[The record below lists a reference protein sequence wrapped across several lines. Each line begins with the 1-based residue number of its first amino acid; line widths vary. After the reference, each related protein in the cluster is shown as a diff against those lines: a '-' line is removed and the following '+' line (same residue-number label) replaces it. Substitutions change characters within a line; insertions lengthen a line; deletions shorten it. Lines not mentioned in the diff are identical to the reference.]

1 MKKAGKSLKPSLS
14 AELRSFKSE
23 SKSFSSPR
31 AIDTNVLFRYD
42 QQREM
47 QKFTTNQGS
56 RDVSHIRDKNLVQ
69 LPQIVP
75 MLPIDFDHLRQ
86 LHQSSDFLG
95 MPISIS
101 GNNSQSALSCKKPSC
116 LEKVLLTHPGQSPIY
131 EDFPPESIERVNL
144 GNPSGRQDIK
154 LLQQWLSHM
163 KDTFIGPLKGIDYS
177 WTSESLEKA
186 EVIFIMAAKEV
197 IRQVSVHCIERGEVL
212 KEVLWFFNTLHK
224 NQKSAYTK
232 EHTEQI
238 EKIKQEMD
246 DKIYKHARQIAQ
258 YEIKTKK
265 KADKIMNL
273 KKQLAD
279 VTEALKIS
287 QTRLMSFQENSKQ
300 NDLKGF
306 IFNNR
311 QMTPTVHKAY
321 VNKLTMK
328 KELSKDRDSK
338 VLEVPK
344 EENAENSFVSEADE
358 PFDREK
364 ALKAEEEK
372 AIAQKIVQEIME
384 GIMND
389 DEKIVQTDLPDK
401 DTMDQEVQTEEKPR
415 KGKHMFEFRPRLMA
429 ESKSVN
435 KLQFLAVEPSESMSF
450 IPMSK
455 QKKQDENDKIK
466 KKNTTYSKPRSES
479 FLSAGIEPKQFE
491 VDQGL
496 NNKINLPKG
505 FKRHSMLYM
514 PNEFG
519 KSKNRQSLLA
529 KIDEIPGDKRKT
541 LSNISVPDTSK
552 DDIIL
557 QNILNKQ
564 KAFEDLSSSIKSKK
578 TELSSIQSEIDARQH
593 NLNSMK
599 REIQLKYIEYQAISP
614 SNRSP
619 ADLKKNFFD
628 KLEGIREEKDVKNK
642 KNSKVLL
649 EVNEGN
655 VEIDAS
661 LDQLIPENL
670 DIVSWKAGFN
680 SGYEKGHY
688 VGHREGES
696 LGLEIGIELG
706 YVNQIKDQIKKTR
719 TMKSL
724 DANAGNLE
732 GINYDDLKDI
742 ALSDESSS
750 DDSEDDAENPEE
762 QFENMENLGLLL
774 EEGKTLAESIKKP
787 RRSQLTKEKDIDLE
801 ENKSALKR
809 RDASKIREKKMTKS
823 KELRNANEDD
833 QMNELITQKSRGS
846 LKHVLKGEV
855 KQKKVEKL
863 DRSDEDSSKSY
874 IEDYKNAIKSP
885 PRNEQNPK
893 EISQTAQKLTEKLKN
908 SLKTNK
914 ISPKLLQTALKLDE
928 KLKIT
933 TSKTKNLDKPRESN
947 AKLMQV
953 AKKLEEKLKILP
965 KSKDPSPKTKPYQI
979 LDRSI
984 DPGIYTEN
992 PVIIS
997 ETSSPKFESFSFKL
1011 GLTEQKLIEKL
1022 RITEESKDPKLRLKE
1037 RSENSGKKMTLK
1049 QKQTYLDSNSK
1060 DYIQIKVHSDEGQH
1074 KNETL
1079 PNEEQEKNPSRRLRN
1094 KQTLLSTRNREY
1106 KTSDF
1111 DDDIPNSSH
1120 NDSEF
1125 PEGERLKRKDSN
1137 FTLRKRIKDITKFN
1151 EFRFHKHKTHL
1162 FPKKTNPANKLIE
1175 EFMKKR
1181 LSRILKKSKMS
1192 KKMAFRLLN
1201 SIYSSFINKMKL
1213 NEQPSDLIEHTY
1225 NEFLQRYSMKTV
1237 CEKKL
1242 LEFIASLL
1250 NYSSCKRA
1258 LMYLRLSGISEKLT
1272 ISGYSSEAIGFY
1284 MIALNYL
1291 MSSKVG
1297 IVIAFDET
1305 ADKIMIPVVRALECV
1320 KELFEGKNDRNSI
1333 NKIILSIEGAAVKD
1347 PKKINQ
1353 AGLIE
1358 TELALEIIMDYHD
1371 VYQKKIAEG
1380 VHLIMNSIRYK
1391 EEPGSISKGEF
1402 LMAARCVC
1410 PTKIKEE
1417 DADDGGSYAYDELL
1431 AKCIERNIF
1440 TTEEIK
1446 SFVVKEESISGNKD
1460 IMEDK
1465 PLFEKALLKSD
1476 KKPKSLDLYTWRIKL
1491 QNLYEGYNSR
1501 DILESFIA
1509 WRIYANELLTN

>member
-1 MKKAGKSLKPSLS
+1 MKKSGKSLKPSLS

-23 SKSFSSPR
+23 SKSFSSPKV
-31 AIDTNVLFRYD
+31 IDTNVLFRYD

-56 RDVSHIRDKNLVQ
+56 RDVSHIRDKNSVQ
-69 LPQIVP
+69 LPQIIP
-75 MLPIDFDHLRQ
+75 MLPIDFDHLKQ

-101 GNNSQSALSCKKPSC
+101 GNNLQSALSCKKPSC

-131 EDFPPESIERVNL
+131 EDFPPDSIERVNL
-144 GNPSGRQDIK
+144 GNPTGRQDIK

-163 KDTFIGPLKGIDYS
+163 KDTFIGPLRGLDYS
-177 WTSESLEKA
+177 WTTESLEKA
-186 EVIFIMAAKEV
+186 EIIFVMAAKEV

-224 NQKSAYTK
+224 NQKAAYTK

-238 EKIKQEMD
+238 DKIKQEMD

-265 KADKIMNL
+265 KSDKILNL
-273 KKQLAD
+273 KKQLTD
-279 VTEALKIS
+279 LTEALKVS

-311 QMTPTVHKAY
+311 QMTPTIHKAY
-321 VNKLTMK
+321 VKKPTIK
-328 KELSKDRDSK
+328 KELLKNNDNQI
-338 VLEVPK
+338 LEIPK
-344 EENAENSFVSEADE
+344 EENAESSFVSEADE
-358 PFDREK
+358 VFDKEK

-372 AIAQKIVQEIME
+372 ANAQEIVQEIME
-384 GIMND
+384 GIMKD

-401 DTMDQEVQTEEKPR
+401 ETMDQEIQTEEIPR

-429 ESKSVN
+429 ESKSAN
-435 KLQFLAVEPSESMSF
+435 KLQFLAVEPSESMSI
-450 IPMSK
+450 IPISK
-455 QKKQDENDKIK
+455 QKKQDDSEKLK
-466 KKNTTYSKPRSES
+466 RKNTIYTKSRSES
-479 FLSAGIEPKQFE
+479 LLSTNIEPKQLE
-491 VDQGL
+491 IEQGM
-496 NNKINLPKG
+496 NSKFNLPKG
-505 FKRHSMLYM
+505 LKRHSMLYM
-514 PNEFG
+514 PNEYV
-519 KSKNRQSLLA
+519 KTKNRQSTLSR
-529 KIDEIPGDKRKT
+529 IDEVPGEKRKT
-541 LSNISVPDTSK
+541 LGNISVPDTSK

-564 KAFEDLSSSIKSKK
+564 KAFEDLNFSIKSKK
-578 TELSSIQSEIDARQH
+578 NELSSIQSEIDARQH

-599 REIQLKYIEYQAISP
+599 REIQLKYIEYQAINP
-614 SNRSP
+614 SDRSP

-628 KLEGIREEKDVKNK
+628 KLEGIREEKDAKNK

-680 SGYEKGHY
+680 SGYEKGHF
-688 VGHREGES
+688 VGHKEGES
-696 LGLEIGIELG
+696 LGLEMGIELG
-706 YVNQIKDQIKKTR
+706 CVKQIKDHLKKAKTI
-719 TMKSL
+719 KSL
-724 DANAGNLE
+724 DANAGILE
-732 GINYDDLKDI
+732 DINYDDLKDI

-750 DDSEDDAENPEE
+750 DDSDDDAEDPEG
-762 QFENMENLGLLL
+762 QLENMENLGLLL
-774 EEGKTLAESIKKP
+774 EEGKTLAESIKRP
-787 RRSQLTKEKDIDLE
+787 RKKQMTKEKEIDSE
-801 ENKSALKR
+801 DNKSILKK
-809 RDASKIREKKMTKS
+809 RDASKSREKKMTKT
-823 KELRNANEDD
+823 KELKNTNEED
-833 QMNELITQKSRGS
+833 QISELVTQKSRGS
-846 LKHVLKGEV
+846 LKRILKNEI
-855 KQKKVEKL
+855 KQKKIDKFY
-863 DRSDEDSSKSY
+863 RSDEDSGKSY
-874 IEDYKNAIKSP
+874 IEDHKNTVKSP

-893 EISQTAQKLTEKLKN
+893 ELSQTAQKLTEKLKS

-914 ISPKLLQTALKLDE
+914 ISSKLLQTALKLDE
-928 KLKIT
+928 KLNIS
-933 TSKTKNLDKPRESN
+933 TSKTKNLDKSREGN
-947 AKLMQV
+947 TKLIQV

-965 KSKDPSPKTKPYQI
+965 RSKDPSPKTQKPDQI
-979 LDRSI
+979 FDRFI
-984 DPGIYTEN
+984 DPGYTSEN
-992 PVIIS
+992 PTIIS
-997 ETSSPKFESFSFKL
+997 EASSPKFENFSLKL
-1011 GLTEQKLIEKL
+1011 GLTEQKLMEKL
-1022 RITEESKDPKLRLKE
+1022 RITEESKDPRLRLKE
-1037 RSENSGKKMTLK
+1037 KSENSGNRMTLK
-1049 QKQTYLDSNSK
+1049 QKETYLDSNSK
-1060 DYIQIKVHSDEGQH
+1060 DYIQIKVHSDEGH
-1074 KNETL
+1074 KNEA
-1079 PNEEQEKNPSRRLRN
+1079 PINEEQEKNPSRRLRN
-1094 KQTLLSTRNREY
+1094 KKTLLSTRNREY
-1106 KTSDF
+1106 KTDY
-1111 DDDIPNSSH
+1111 DDDTQSFSH
-1120 NDSEF
+1120 NESDLND
-1125 PEGERLKRKDSN
+1125 GERFKRRDSN
-1137 FTLRKRIKDITKFN
+1137 FTLRKRIKEITKFN
-1151 EFRFHKHKTHL
+1151 EFRFHKHKIHL
-1162 FPKKTNPANKLIE
+1162 FQKKTNPANKLVE

-1258 LMYLRLSGISEKLT
+1258 LMYLRLSGISEKLS
-1272 ISGYSSEAIGFY
+1272 INGYASEAIGFY
-1284 MIALNYL
+1284 MTVLNHM

-1305 ADKIMIPVVRALECV
+1305 ADKIMIPVVRVIDCV
-1320 KELFEGKNDRNSI
+1320 REIFEGKNDRNNV
-1333 NKIILSIEGAAVKD
+1333 NKIILRIEGAAVKD

-1371 VYQKKIAEG
+1371 TYQKKIAEG

-1391 EEPGSISKGEF
+1391 EDPGCISKAEF

-1410 PTKIKEE
+1410 PTKIRDE
-1417 DADDGGSYAYDELL
+1417 DADDGGSYTYDELL
-1431 AKCIERNIF
+1431 TKCIERNIF
-1440 TTEEIK
+1440 ATEEIK
-1446 SFVVKEESISGNKD
+1446 NFVIKEESVSGKKN

-1465 PLFEKALLKSD
+1465 PLFENALIKYD
-1476 KKPKSLDLYTWRIKL
+1476 KKPKSFDLYTWRIKL

-1509 WRIYANELLTN
+1509 WRIYANELLSN